1 MTVASRESAGVQ
13 HPRLVC
19 DFVAF
24 GRKEV
29 RIIVVGSV
37 QVACPRGWEAVV
49 MALLTVWATASR

>member
-1 MTVASRESAGVQ
+1 MRLPSRGSVGVP

-19 DFVAF
+19 DVVAF

-29 RIIVVGSV
+29 RIIVVRSV
-37 QVACPRGWEAVV
+37 QVALKAVV